1 MAKLVVSLTDSK
13 IKAEISAQKKA
24 PDKVKKLSD
33 GNGLYLYIDKKCG
46 TYWRFDYVRPISKKR
61 ATLSIG
67 VYPEITLAMARKYRD
82 EYREMLADNRDPS
95 IEKKLEEDQA
105 KNALANTFEQ
115 VAREFMKTES
125 VMPSTASRN
134 AFSYQHLFD
143 AIGKRPIHEITA
155 RELLSVCQVY
165 EKQGKYE
172 AARRMRSKASQVFKY
187 AIVLGFCD
195 RNVAMDI
202 QGVLKTGKV
211 KHHSAVTDPEALGQ
225 LLLNIDGYDKRGS
238 IITCYILKILPQ
250 VFVRPGE
257 LRMAKWEDVDLEN
270 ATWSYTP

>member
-1 MAKLVVSLTDSK
+1 
-13 IKAEISAQKKA
+13 
-24 PDKVKKLSD
+24 
-33 GNGLYLYIDKKCG
+33 
-46 TYWRFDYVRPISKKR
+46 
-61 ATLSIG
+61 
-67 VYPEITLAMARKYRD
+67 
-82 EYREMLADNRDPS
+82 MLADNRDPS
-95 IEKKLEEDQA
+95 VERKHEQDQA

-134 AFSYQHLFD
+134 VFSYQHLFD

-155 RELLSVCQVY
+155 RELLSVCHVY

-195 RNVAMDI
+195 RNIAMDI
-202 QGVLKTGKV
+202 QGVLKTGKL

-225 LLLNIDGYDKRGS
+225 LLLNIDG
-238 IITCYILKILPQ
+238 
-250 VFVRPGE
+250 
-257 LRMAKWEDVDLEN
+257 
-270 ATWSYTP
+270 